1 MAYKEKY
8 RHAIA
13 EVVLFDNTDMIRT
26 SGGSEENTGGGCK
39 NNGQDNGNGCSGNS
53 GNCPGGF
60 WK

>member
-26 SGGSEENTGGGCK
+26 SGGSEENGCK
-39 NNGQDNGNGCSGNS
+39 NKGQDTGNGCSGNS
-53 GNCPGGF
+53 GKCTGQS